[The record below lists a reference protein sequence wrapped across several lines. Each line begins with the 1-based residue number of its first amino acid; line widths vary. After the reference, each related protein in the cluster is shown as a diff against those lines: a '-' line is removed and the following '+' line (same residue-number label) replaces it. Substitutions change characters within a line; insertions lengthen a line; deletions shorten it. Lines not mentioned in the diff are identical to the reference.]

1 MRIFDQDGNEL
12 LREEIDFEKGYLVD
26 DQIFIEHH
34 EAIEAVEEEGHW
46 ETVAEYENGGKDVDW
61 VVDVPAV
68 EAKDA
73 WDEYEDI
80 QVYIL
85 YTEEELEARAEAE
98 RKAQEEAELQE
109 RIRQMPDA
117 AVTWDDLDAAYQ
129 AGYEDGYTEGVNSA
143 YDNQ

>member
-26 DQIFIEHH
+26 DKLFIEHH

-61 VVDVPAV
+61 VIDVPAV
-68 EAKDA
+68 EAKEA

-80 QVYIL
+80 LRYIP
-85 YTEEELEARAEAE
+85 YTEEELEER
-98 RKAQEEAELQE
+98 RKAEEEAYLNSPEYRIAELE
-109 RIRQMPDA
+109 AMLNA
-117 AVTWDDLDAAYQ
+117 LL
-129 AGYEDGYTEGVNSA
+129 GVSE
-143 YDNQ
+143 